1 MKPIKSPTRLERQR
15 EIDAI
20 LDKADLKERRF
31 IPLMLKMLKDVGP
44 IHCFLGVKWAPAL
57 CVLVGLFCW
66 GLVSQKPAADYST
79 NLNDCL
85 RVTIFIQ
92 PLLLTGISPIACII
106 EKYMSVWEIRAVCR
120 YNDKYLLA
128 FRMLM
133 MGVVGMFSVG
143 LTLLSVQWAEGAM
156 LLKIFLVS
164 SASYFLCGTVLMASL
179 RFLPEKW
186 FWTVLVLW
194 YGLGLFLLVK
204 NSYQPGL
211 TLWMDDAPLPV
222 LLAAALGA
230 AAFYFWQTRQL
241 ALSKTN
247 EKMGGY
253 WKC

>member
-66 GLVSQKPAADYST
+66 GLVSQKTAADYSV
-79 NLNDCL
+79 NLNYCL

-92 PLLLTGISPIACII
+92 PLLLTGISMIACII
-106 EKYMSVWEIRAVCR
+106 EKYMSVWEMRAVCR

-143 LTLLSVQWAEGAM
+143 LTLLSIQWAEGAM

-164 SASYFLCGTVLMASL
+164 SASYFLCGCGA
-179 RFLPEKW
+179 
-186 FWTVLVLW
+186 
-194 YGLGLFLLVK
+194 YG
-204 NSYQPGL
+204 
-211 TLWMDDAPLPV
+211 
-222 LLAAALGA
+222 GA
-230 AAFYFWQTRQL
+230 AASAGKMVL
-241 ALSKTN
+241 AGAGFLVWAGIIPADQKLLV
-247 EKMGGY
+247 GY
-253 WKC
+253 DKLDEQSSSADTADNRTGNRSLLFLADKAVGFIKN